1 MAPKAAAKAA
11 KAAQDAAEP
20 DAVES
25 RRLQDA
31 AFDAGVLSRT
41 RRLSSTILPP
51 TKLMLRADG
60 KDITK
65 KASHRKGRYL
75 LVFNFQLAPA
85 AAGKLG
91 TLTHLDSKNPVLYLD
106 FPLGRYK
113 LFGTL
118 VFPRNKYLVLK
129 MGQKEVL
136 CEDVLDSMVVFS
148 EGWWVGTAEENPKE
162 KKLPEPDWLAQ
173 PAVHQ
178 KYDFSGRGTAGGG
191 GAAGGGTAADVAE
204 EEDED
209 EDEGPASQ
217 RPTRRARQAAGGK
230 RLRYHEDSGGAEDSD
245 DADSDEAAPRKL
257 QRLGG
262 QKQQRK
268 AQARQEPES
277 HPIDLAA
284 SDSDG
289 AAKDPLAARAPK
301 PAQATLDGFLKRTGQ
316 AAKPAAKQSAKPKAA
331 AATATAK
338 PAAKAAAGK
347 RRAAAQSDSED
358 GSLDAADGGSSSSS
372 GKEVDDDDA
381 PPSSARP
388 RSQRRAAGEAAKRL
402 RIGDDSEDEDE
413 AAGAASSADEDSG
426 GASEGSESEG
436 DEYKPSD

>member
-20 DAVES
+20 DAIES

-41 RRLSSTILPP
+41 RRLSSTVLPP

-91 TLTHLDSKNPVLYLD
+91 TLTHLDSKNPIMYLD
-106 FPLGRYK
+106 FPRGRYK

-136 CEDVLDSMVVFS
+136 CEDVLESMVVFS
-148 EGWWVGTAEENPKE
+148 EGWWVGTAEENPEE

-173 PAVHQ
+173 PALHQ
-178 KYDFSGRGTAGGG
+178 KYDFSGR
-191 GAAGGGTAADVAE
+191 
-204 EEDED
+204 
-209 EDEGPASQ
+209 
-217 RPTRRARQAAGGK
+217 
-230 RLRYHEDSGGAEDSD
+230 D
-245 DADSDEAAPRKL
+245 DADSDDAAPRKL

-268 AQARQEPES
+268 AQARQQPES

-289 AAKDPLAARAPK
+289 AAKEPLAARAPK

-316 AAKPAAKQSAKPKAA
+316 AAKPAAKQNAKPQAA
-331 AATATAK
+331 AATAKAK

-347 RRAAAQSDSED
+347 RRAAAQSDSEH
-358 GSLDAADGGSSSSS
+358 GSLDAADGGSSSSE
-372 GKEVDDDDA
+372 EVDDDDA

-402 RIGDDSEDEDE
+402 RIEDDSEDEDE
-413 AAGAASSADEDSG
+413 AAGAASSAEEDSG

-436 DEYKPSD
+436 DEYEPSD